1 MAVHLPNAFETVS
14 KFTIL
19 FVLKIIVAP
28 FSVEPKQVLQ
38 LSLWQS
44 CGSRTGYPSR
54 LLPLFKGKLCNLPY
68 SREKVA
74 LHTIF
79 QMRVSIAPTS
89 LAMQLPKYFNKYNF
103 KKEYKKHQV
112 HAGNF
117 FGYVFQLPELHP

>member
-1 MAVHLPNAFETVS
+1 VS

-19 FVLKIIVAP
+19 FVLKIIIAP
-28 FSVEPKQVLQ
+28 FSVEPKQVLH

-74 LHTIF
+74 LPTIF
-79 QMRVSIAPTS
+79 QMRVSIAPSS
-89 LAMQLPKYFNKYNF
+89 LAMQLRKYFNKYCITLR
-103 KKEYKKHQV
+103 KEYKKHQV
-112 HAGNF
+112 HAGKF
-117 FGYVFQLPELHP
+117 FVYVFQLPELHP

>member
-1 MAVHLPNAFETVS
+1 MAVHLLNAFETVS

-28 FSVEPKQVLQ
+28 FSVEPKQVLF

-74 LHTIF
+74 LPTIF
-79 QMRVSIAPTS
+79 QMRVSIAPNLS
-89 LAMQLPKYFNKYNF
+89 CHAAAKIFQQILYNF
-103 KKEYKKHQV
+103 KKGIQKTSS
-112 HAGNF
+112 ACR
-117 FGYVFQLPELHP
+117 